1 MDSTLKTL
9 NAALREAVDALE
21 GPFKADLLDAL
32 KNPDSLPDKETWKLV
47 SETVD
52 LADKVVRLVQ
62 PPALQLA
69 ESYLAYLDTKCLW
82 TAVSNN
88 IPDILA
94 TSGPQPIASL
104 AQRSGLQPLR
114 LGQIMR
120 VLRNNGIFAHDAATG
135 LYSNSASST
144 LLTKTHWTQWHRW
157 VELYGN
163 EFYDAARGIPAAARA
178 GQSRSAAQVEYGTD
192 QNIFA
197 YFAERGLQDKF
208 HATLGAG
215 AVAQAPGMLAD
226 YAWGELGDAVVLDVG
241 GGGGDFVA
249 ALLRKY
255 PALRGALLELEPVVE
270 MVRPRFRDA
279 EGVFADVG
287 ERMVALHVGDFRSA
301 VPAYE
306 VYTMKWCL
314 HNWGDADVVKVLAAV
329 RRAIVE
335 TPRARM
341 VVIEAVLAEGRS
353 SRVWRYGDMTMMS
366 TANGQERT
374 EEEWRSVAA
383 QAGWEIKS
391 ISPLRN
397 AWAAAIDLRPV
408 TTKVNMPALS

>member
-1 MDSTLKTL
+1 MDSTLKKL
-9 NAALREAVDALE
+9 NAALQEAVDALD
-21 GPFKADLLDAL
+21 GPLKADLLDAL

-94 TSGPQPIASL
+94 TSGPQPIAEL

-114 LGQIMR
+114 LGQVMR

-135 LYSNSASST
+135 LYSNSASSA

-178 GQSRSAAQVEYGTD
+178 GQTRSAAQVEYDTD

-255 PALRGALLELEPVVE
+255 PALRGALLELEPVVN
-270 MVRPRFRDA
+270 MVRPRFLDA

-408 TTKVNMPALS
+408 KTKVDMPALI

>member
-1 MDSTLKTL
+1 MDSTLKKL
-9 NAALREAVDALE
+9 NAALQEAVDALD
-21 GPFKADLLDAL
+21 GPLKADLLDAL

-94 TSGPQPIASL
+94 TSGPQPIAEL

-114 LGQIMR
+114 LGQVMR

-135 LYSNSASST
+135 LYSNSASSA

-178 GQSRSAAQVEYGTD
+178 GQPRSAAQVEYGTD

-249 ALLRKY
+249 ALLRRY
-255 PALRGALLELEPVVE
+255 PALRGALLELEPVVN
-270 MVRPRFRDA
+270 MVRPRFLDA

-408 TTKVNMPALS
+408 KTKVDMPALS

>member
-1 MDSTLKTL
+1 MDSTLKKL
-9 NAALREAVDALE
+9 NAALQEAVDALD
-21 GPFKADLLDAL
+21 GPLKADLLDAL

-94 TSGPQPIASL
+94 TSGPQPIAEL

-114 LGQIMR
+114 LGQVMR

-135 LYSNSASST
+135 LYSNSASSA

-178 GQSRSAAQVEYGTD
+178 GQTRSAAQVEYDTD

-255 PALRGALLELEPVVE
+255 PALRGALLELEPVVN
-270 MVRPRFRDA
+270 MVRPRFLDA

-408 TTKVNMPALS
+408 KTKVDMPALS